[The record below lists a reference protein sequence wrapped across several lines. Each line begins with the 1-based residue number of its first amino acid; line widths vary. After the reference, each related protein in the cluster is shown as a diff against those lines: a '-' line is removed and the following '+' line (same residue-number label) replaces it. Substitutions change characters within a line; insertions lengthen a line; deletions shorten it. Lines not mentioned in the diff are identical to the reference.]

1 MDGSFSA
8 DKSYCNNRLTTSY
21 NPNAPAPTRWLQ
33 FLPELLQPED
43 IPTLQEFFGYCLL
56 PTTKGQKMLMLIG
69 KGGEG
74 KSRIG
79 LVMRS
84 LLGDSMNTTSI
95 QKVESN
101 RFSRADLE
109 NKLLMVDDDMDLS
122 ALPKTNYIKSIVT
135 SECRMRWATSC
146 L

>member
-1 MDGSFSA
+1 M
-8 DKSYCNNRLTTSY
+8 
-21 NPNAPAPTRWLQ
+21 
-33 FLPELLQPED
+33 
-43 IPTLQEFFGYCLL
+43 PTLQEFLGYCLL

-101 RFSRADLE
+101 REAGSDSSGRPCAPCPFCTR
-109 NKLLMVDDDMDLS
+109 
-122 ALPKTNYIKSIVT
+122 T
-135 SECRMRWATSC
+135 
-146 L
+146 

>member
-1 MDGSFSA
+1 M
-8 DKSYCNNRLTTSY
+8 
-21 NPNAPAPTRWLQ
+21 
-33 FLPELLQPED
+33 LL
-43 IPTLQEFFGYCLL
+43 
-56 PTTKGQKMLMLIG
+56 MIG

-84 LLGDSMNTTSI
+84 MLGDNMNTTSI
-95 QKVESN
+95 QKVENN

-109 NKLLMVDDDMDLS
+109 NKLLMVDDDMDMS

-135 SECRMRWATSC
+135 SECSKLSEPALCPLSLLRQRRFNRFARQVRRLLPQADRVDHQGQASRTSR
-146 L
+146 